1 MSDLRAQNL
10 ALYAVLYGIK
20 STSIRFSIP
29 KSLLTEAVS
38 DLLDTSTHPF
48 FTALRCDLRDK
59 VLELGVQTFSQKY
72 HFSTMLAELLA
83 LTKETEQERAT
94 DCTSSPMDSAKRNLM
109 REFDS
114 PQVEPIKAIEVPVAS
129 LESAQLPLSL
139 SSEEDLINMRKRSY
153 KYRLNKAV
161 EWYKQGA
168 TAELLADKLNIGNK
182 YKIHMLGNWS
192 QLPKEKIGEL
202 GKVQCGIKQLCGKSY
217 TLKQVEKVF
226 EAQPRDLIKVLYQV
240 ASSTSTTKKRK
251 LSDQPD
257 SPAANVAT

>member
-38 DLLDTSTHPF
+38 DLLDTSSHPF
-48 FTALRCDLRDK
+48 FSALRCDLREK
-59 VLELGVQTFSQKY
+59 VLELGVQTFAQKY

-83 LTKETEQERAT
+83 LTKEADQERAT
-94 DCTSSPMDSAKRNLM
+94 DCTTSPMDSAKRNLM
-109 REFDS
+109 KEFDS
-114 PQVEPIKAIEVPVAS
+114 PQVEPIKPIDLPVTVTEDA
-129 LESAQLPLSL
+129 LLPRSL
-139 SSEEDLINMRKRSY
+139 SSEEELINMRKRSY

-161 EWYKQGA
+161 EWYKQGQ
-168 TAELLADKLNIGNK
+168 TAELVADKLNIGNK

-202 GKVQCGIKQLCGKSY
+202 GKVQYSIKQLCGKSY
-217 TLKQVEKVF
+217 SLKQVEKVF
-226 EAQPRDLIKVLYQV
+226 ESQPHDLIKVLYQV

-257 SPAANVAT
+257 SPAANVGT